1 MSCIQNDKLLCVV
14 VSPMDT
20 ADTDPRMRNNTSSS
34 SIFSIT
40 LEGYLQQTLVIKF
53 YHMVS
58 QEIKQVRNNMY
69 FKTAKKITQP
79 EA

>member
-1 MSCIQNDKLLCVV
+1 MSCFQNDKLLYVV

-53 YHMVS
+53 YHIVS
-58 QEIKQVRNNMY
+58 QEIKQIRNNMY
-69 FKTAKKITQP
+69 SKTAKKITHP